1 MTHRSDP
8 PQNRA
13 PGPAA
18 LLLSAGDG
26 QRMGGCAKGLLVLDD
41 QTLVSRQA
49 QHLLRAG
56 LHPVCVLTGFEHT
69 QVAQS
74 LHNLPLQLAHNP
86 HWTLGQMQ
94 SVLTGLAALPQGLDV
109 LITLVDL
116 PWLNSDHHQAML
128 TAWATRP
135 TGVQALVP
143 CVASQPGH
151 PVLISA
157 DVVRACI
164 GQHIPPRQWMTQHPD
179 RTMYWPVNDP
189 AHTLDIDTAAQW
201 ATCQACWPALPPLL
215 FQETAHAA
223 NRH

>member
-1 MTHRSDP
+1 MTHQSDL
-8 PQNRA
+8 PQNHA
-13 PGPAA
+13 PRPAA
-18 LLLSAGDG
+18 LLLSAGNG
-26 QRMGGCAKGLLVLDD
+26 QRMGNCAKGLLVLDG
-41 QTLVSRQA
+41 QTLVRRQA
-49 QHLLRAG
+49 LQLLDAG
-56 LHPVCVLTGFEHT
+56 LQPVCVLTGFEHT
-69 QVAQS
+69 LIEKSLQGLAVQLIHNTQWAQGQVHS
-74 LHNLPLQLAHNP
+74 I
-86 HWTLGQMQ
+86 
-94 SVLTGLAALPQGLDV
+94 LTGLAALPQGLDT

-116 PWLNSDHHQAML
+116 PWLTSDHHQAML

-135 TGVQALVP
+135 TGAQALVP

-157 DVVRACI
+157 DVVRTCI
-164 GQHIPPRQWMTQHPD
+164 RQHTPPRQWMTQHPD

-201 ATCQACWPALPPLL
+201 AACQASWPAFPPVP